1 MIDLDLFDATPL
13 VRDPFEF
20 VIVPNFIAPG
30 SRGAIERDFPQIAR
44 PGNVRLADTQ
54 PGPAFRDLV
63 AELQGPELARRIAAK
78 FAVDL
83 DHASTN
89 ITLRGRAQRTDGNI
103 HTDSWT
109 KLVTVLLYFNAD
121 WACNE
126 GRLRLLRSPTDIED
140 YAAEV
145 VPLSGTLLAFRRS
158 DRSYHGHK
166 PIEGERRVLQMSWIR
181 PSRAARFALQLK
193 RLTTRAMKRLHVD
206 RESNVVGSRTAQLPS
221 RPPRPGPARSEPDP
235 R

>member
-1 MIDLDLFDATPL
+1 MGTIDLDLLDATPL

-20 VIVPNFIAPG
+20 VIVPDFIAPG
-30 SRGAIERDFPQIAR
+30 SRGAIERDFPTLPR
-44 PGNVRLADTQ
+44 PGILRLEQTR

-63 AELQGPELARRIAAK
+63 AELRGADLTRRIAAK

-83 DHASTN
+83 EDASTS

-109 KLVTVLLYFNAD
+109 KIITVLLYFNED
-121 WACNE
+121 WACEE
-126 GRLRLLRSPTDIED
+126 GRLRLLRSATDIED

-158 DRSYHGHK
+158 QHSFHGHK

-181 PSRAARFALQLK
+181 PSRVARLALQLK
-193 RLTTRAMKRLHVD
+193 RWTTRATKLLHVD
-206 RESNVVGSRTAQLPS
+206 RESNVAGSRTARIPRRAPGS
-221 RPPRPGPARSEPDP
+221 RRSD
-235 R
+235 